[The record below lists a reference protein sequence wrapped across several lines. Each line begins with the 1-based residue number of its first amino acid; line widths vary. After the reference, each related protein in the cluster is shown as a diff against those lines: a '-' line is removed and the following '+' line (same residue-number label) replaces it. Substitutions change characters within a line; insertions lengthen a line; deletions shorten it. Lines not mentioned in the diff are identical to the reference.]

1 MPRQTRFGL
10 LLLILVIFAL
20 SLPMMT
26 AAQSDPTPTTAPLTE
41 VTAEPEA
48 TQEAVQLPGTD
59 RPEPVDG
66 GALSVGDTLEGTL
79 TESEP
84 AFAYTLT
91 GEANQTV
98 RISLIS
104 DEFDPYLVLQDAD
117 GNLIDTDDDSAGNFD
132 SRITYTLPDAGEYTV
147 IAQSFAYYNN
157 SGAAVGAFTLTV
169 DTIEVRRIEYTQEV
183 TAELTNDE
191 LAADYAFTG
200 EAGDS
205 VIIRLDSPIF
215 DTYLLLLDDSGFELT
230 SNDDSGGSLNS
241 QIGPYE
247 LPYTGAYTI
256 QVNSFSRSAIGEYTL
271 SIDKADMQPIAY
283 GDTVELDIT
292 ERGGTFFFSFEGNT
306 GEVINVYAEST
317 GTVDTDLAINDPY
330 NYQLIADQDSGRRND
345 PEITDYVLTTSGTH
359 TIVLDV
365 ISGTGSVA
373 LTIERGILPSLDD
386 GAQEVTFTSDG
397 MNPTRSLVFTGEAGS
412 VVRLTLAVDSDN
424 ATGSPN
430 ISVMQAGSTL
440 ASGSGS
446 YVSGLTL
453 EFSVYSDGEVLVSI
467 SDYSYSDLTYS
478 VSLETAE

>member
-26 AAQSDPTPTTAPLTE
+26 AAQSDPTPAPLTE

-66 GALSVGDTLEGTL
+66 GALSVGDTIEGTL

-359 TIVLDV
+359 TIERVLKPMV
-365 ISGTGSVA
+365 SS
-373 LTIERGILPSLDD
+373 
-386 GAQEVTFTSDG
+386 
-397 MNPTRSLVFTGEAGS
+397 TRE
-412 VVRLTLAVDSDN
+412 
-424 ATGSPN
+424 
-430 ISVMQAGSTL
+430 
-440 ASGSGS
+440 
-446 YVSGLTL
+446 
-453 EFSVYSDGEVLVSI
+453 
-467 SDYSYSDLTYS
+467 
-478 VSLETAE
+478 